1 MTLFVAIVFA
11 AVAALGAAIAT
22 GVLGRGGAVEDRYAA
37 KLAGI
42 EDHAMSLEEMELSKP
57 FRERFLVPIYNRLV
71 QLLVARTP
79 ASRQDN
85 IRRMIKSAG
94 NPGNVSVST
103 ILAAKFIAAMAALG
117 VALLV
122 MIGLLQWTFPWVLA
136 AAAAGFVG
144 WIVPDRWLKQVADR
158 RRHGIEDVIP
168 DTIDLLTICL
178 DAGLSF
184 DASMLRI
191 GDKVEGPLREEFAA
205 MLAEVR
211 YGRPRMDAL
220 MAMAARIEVEDM
232 TAFVNAV
239 GQSQKLGVALGDTV
253 RIQAAEIRRRRR
265 QRAEERAA
273 QASLKMLFPMIGC
286 IFPTLFIVLMGPVAL
301 ILLSRH

>member
-1 MTLFVAIVFA
+1 VTLFVAIVFA

-85 IRRMIKSAG
+85 IRKMIKSAG

>member
-1 MTLFVAIVFA
+1 VTLFVAIVFA